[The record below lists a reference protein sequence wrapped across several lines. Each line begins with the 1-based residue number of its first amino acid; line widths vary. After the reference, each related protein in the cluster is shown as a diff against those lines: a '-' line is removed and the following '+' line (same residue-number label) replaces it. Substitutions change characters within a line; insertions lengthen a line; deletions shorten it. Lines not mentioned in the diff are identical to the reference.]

1 MLARARVVMVA
12 LFSLWV
18 GLDPNQP
25 ARASA
30 WALPVL
36 VGYALC
42 AVVLLDI
49 ARRSWWWDHR
59 LAGPACVIDGIM
71 FVAGLYATD
80 AVTHDLFSVFM
91 TFFAFMVL
99 GAATRWNTKATVT
112 VAAALVAGFA
122 LVGAALHGGSL
133 SVDWPHFL
141 RREGYLVLLALL
153 FIWFVRIRPWGA
165 IPRLKPGW
173 SEDGRDPLEAALA
186 YGMTAY
192 TASTGAVLWLESGC
206 IAPRVVTAGLEPG
219 SCGGL
224 SGGGAP
230 FLFDQPRRRRL
241 TLDQGGRL
249 KGARPRTAD
258 SGLPVNEG
266 LAIPLRG
273 RTGRGELILGGIPQ
287 LCFEDLIT
295 AEAIADEIGRAIDD
309 DAAQA
314 IARELAM
321 SRLRSQLAA
330 DLHDGVAQTLAG
342 VQFRLQAVKA
352 RTVAQ
357 TATPEDIDRIS
368 EGIAAEQNHIRTM
381 IERLRR
387 GTIEPGE
394 RDLRQELLPLVET
407 LAMQWGV
414 AIALDEAGERVPL
427 AVAQVYEVQQVVRE
441 AVANAVRHGR
451 ATQIELTLAA
461 RSPRGFMLGIRDNGA
476 GCAAQ
481 AQPRSIA
488 ARVSTLRGTLVFSS
502 QAGNTRLSI
511 VVPETTA

>member
-1 MLARARVVMVA
+1 
-12 LFSLWV
+12 
-18 GLDPNQP
+18 
-25 ARASA
+25 
-30 WALPVL
+30 
-36 VGYALC
+36 
-42 AVVLLDI
+42 
-49 ARRSWWWDHR
+49 
-59 LAGPACVIDGIM
+59 
-71 FVAGLYATD
+71 
-80 AVTHDLFSVFM
+80 
-91 TFFAFMVL
+91 
-99 GAATRWNTKATVT
+99 
-112 VAAALVAGFA
+112 
-122 LVGAALHGGSL
+122 
-133 SVDWPHFL
+133 
-141 RREGYLVLLALL
+141 
-153 FIWFVRIRPWGA
+153 
-165 IPRLKPGW
+165 
-173 SEDGRDPLEAALA
+173 
-186 YGMTAY
+186 
-192 TASTGAVLWLESGC
+192 
-206 IAPRVVTAGLEPG
+206 
-219 SCGGL
+219 
-224 SGGGAP
+224 
-230 FLFDQPRRRRL
+230 
-241 TLDQGGRL
+241 
-249 KGARPRTAD
+249 TAD
-258 SGLPVNEG
+258 SGLPVDEG

-273 RTGRGELILGGIPQ
+273 RSGRGELILGGIPQ
-287 LCFEDLIT
+287 LCFEDLIP
-295 AEAIADEIGRAIDD
+295 AEAIADEIGRAMDD

-342 VQFRLQAVKA
+342 VQFRLQALKA
-352 RTVAQ
+352 RTVDQ